1 MTGWFQGQIVHTGR
15 LPLFCFFVAFVVA
28 FGFIRLSARLIRAKV
43 RWWPGNVVAGAVHI
57 HHMVFGVVFMTIGG
71 VGELAAPLGSLAWR
85 AAAASLFG
93 LGTALVLDEFALI
106 LHLRDVYWSN
116 EGRLSIDAVFVAV
129 GVTALLLL
137 GISPVGVKSVADY
150 RRLLPGSPGAVATL
164 HLAVAVIFLLASVTL
179 LKGKIWTGL
188 FGVFVPLLYIPGAIR
203 LARPGSPWARWRY
216 RNRPGKLAK
225 AERRE
230 RHLRQP
236 VIRVKIWIQD
246 KLTGP
251 HDQPTIVAD
260 RPVAMRD
267 RPSAMRDQST
277 TVGDQSATVR
287 EPRPPGTRT

>member
-1 MTGWFQGQIVHTGR
+1 MSGWFDAQILHTGR
-15 LPLFCFFVAFVVA
+15 LPLFCFFVAFVVS

-57 HHMVFGVVFMTIGG
+57 HHMVFGVVLMTIGG
-71 VGELAAPLGSLAWR
+71 VAELAAPLGSLGWR
-85 AAAASLFG
+85 AGAGALFG

-116 EGRLSIDAVFVAV
+116 EGRLSIDAVFVAA

-137 GISPVGVKSVADY
+137 GITPVGVKNVADY
-150 RRLLPGSPGAVATL
+150 QRVLPGTPGAVATL
-164 HLAVAVIFLLASVTL
+164 HLAVAALFLLASVTL

-188 FGVFVPLLYIPGAIR
+188 FGLFLPPLFIVGAIR

-216 RNRPGKLAK
+216 PDRPGKQEK

-230 RHLRQP
+230 QQLREP
-236 VIRVKIWIQD
+236 VIRLKIRVQD

-251 HDQPTIVAD
+251 HDLP
-260 RPVAMRD
+260 PV
-267 RPSAMRDQST
+267 
-277 TVGDQSATVR
+277 
-287 EPRPPGTRT
+287 EP